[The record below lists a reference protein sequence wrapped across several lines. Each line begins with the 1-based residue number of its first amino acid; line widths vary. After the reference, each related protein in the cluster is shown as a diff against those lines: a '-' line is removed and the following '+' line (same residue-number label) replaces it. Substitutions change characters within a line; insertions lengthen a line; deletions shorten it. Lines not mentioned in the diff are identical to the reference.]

1 LAHLTNCKSMLEA
14 FKAGGDFHS
23 RTAMN
28 MYQHV
33 PDAVE
38 EKKVLL
44 EWHPQPGQDK
54 PPVPLLKDAFGA
66 ERRKAKMLNFSIAYG
81 KTAVGLSQDWNVWAS
96 ICTGLCMHLSY
107 SLVQFFLLGFIL
119 FLYTT

>member
-1 LAHLTNCKSMLEA
+1 MLDA

-28 MYQHV
+28 MYQHIR
-33 PDAVE
+33 DAVE

-44 EWHPQPGQDK
+44 EWHPQPGQEK

-81 KTAVGLSQDWNVWAS
+81 KTPVGLARDWKV
-96 ICTGLCMHLSY
+96 
-107 SLVQFFLLGFIL
+107 
-119 FLYTT
+119 